1 MSSAQARWVRASLKG
16 SKILLRIIHTKCYSH
31 EGLGIAYVAALRA
44 KVNVLVYDKSPEQVD
59 RGLRLMD
66 KLLAKD
72 VAKGRLVD
80 YEAKEAR
87 ERVQVV
93 PQEKG
98 MTGLRDVDMVVE
110 VCVSYTCWSNELD
123 HDSFAELSP
132 WNV

>member
-1 MSSAQARWVRASLKG
+1 
-16 SKILLRIIHTKCYSH
+16 
-31 EGLGIAYVAALRA
+31 
-44 KVNVLVYDKSPEQVD
+44 
-59 RGLRLMD
+59 MD

>member
-1 MSSAQARWVRASLKG
+1 
-16 SKILLRIIHTKCYSH
+16 
-31 EGLGIAYVAALRA
+31 
-44 KVNVLVYDKSPEQVD
+44 
-59 RGLRLMD
+59 MD

-98 MTGLRDVDMVVE
+98 MAGLRDVDMVVE
-110 VCVSYTCWSNELD
+110 VRNSYGHWSSEIES
-123 HDSFAELSP
+123 DSLAEISMS
-132 WNV
+132 NY

>member
-1 MSSAQARWVRASLKG
+1 M
-16 SKILLRIIHTKCYSH
+16 
-31 EGLGIAYVAALRA
+31 
-44 KVNVLVYDKSPEQVD
+44 NVLVYDKSPDQID

-87 ERVQVV
+87 DRVQVV

-98 MTGLRDVDMVVE
+98 MAGLRDVDMVVE
-110 VCVSYTCWSNELD
+110 VRVSYARWSNEFEN
-123 HDSFAELSP
+123 DSIAEL
-132 WNV
+132 

>member
-1 MSSAQARWVRASLKG
+1 M
-16 SKILLRIIHTKCYSH
+16 
-31 EGLGIAYVAALRA
+31 
-44 KVNVLVYDKSPEQVD
+44 NVLVYDKSPDQID

-87 ERVQVV
+87 DRVLVV

-98 MTGLRDVDMVVE
+98 MAGLRDVDMVVE
-110 VCVSYTCWSNELD
+110 VRVSYARWSNEFEN
-123 HDSFAELSP
+123 DSIAEL
-132 WNV
+132 

>member
-1 MSSAQARWVRASLKG
+1 M
-16 SKILLRIIHTKCYSH
+16 
-31 EGLGIAYVAALRA
+31 
-44 KVNVLVYDKSPEQVD
+44 NVLVYDKSPEQVD

-110 VCVSYTCWSNELD
+110 VCVSSVRWSNEFGSD
-123 HDSFAELSP
+123 RFAGLSL
-132 WNV
+132 